1 MRQRLQQQNAL
12 KYVERIALDKDLLIL
27 LILKKALGNK
37 IPVDELPDW
46 EFLWLIESFK
56 NSVDIVFLFISC
68 RL

>member
-46 EFLWLIESFK
+46 EFLWLIERFK